1 MGDRLE
7 KTVLIRSGCFGP
19 RQGITPDIRE
29 EFRKAVEAVPGCQ
42 VVQDDDL
49 KFSAPDEETAAKIG
63 EALHGRY
70 LGGVVMG
77 LYPPPGA

>member
-1 MGDRLE
+1 MGDRIE

-19 RQGITPDIRE
+19 RQEITPSVRE
-29 EFRKAVEAVPGCQ
+29 EFRKAVEAVAGCA

-49 KFSAPDEETAAKIG
+49 KFSAPDEETAAKVG
-63 EALHGRY
+63 EALKGKY

-77 LYPPPGA
+77 LYPPAP